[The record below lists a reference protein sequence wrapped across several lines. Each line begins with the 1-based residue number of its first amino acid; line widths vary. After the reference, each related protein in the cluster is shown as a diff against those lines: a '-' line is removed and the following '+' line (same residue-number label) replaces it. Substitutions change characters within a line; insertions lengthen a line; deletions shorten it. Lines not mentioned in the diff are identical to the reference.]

1 MSPPHRL
8 HPLLP
13 ARLCAPSYQIVTSG
27 PCSIDRGGFI
37 VIRGV
42 DPADTEGW
50 AQEIAENGG
59 EDNRGA
65 LPLDGLLGGRADC

>member
-1 MSPPHRL
+1 M
-8 HPLLP
+8 
-13 ARLCAPSYQIVTSG
+13 
-27 PCSIDRGGFI
+27 
-37 VIRGV
+37 IRGV